1 MTVDL
6 CTGMPACGPPA
17 TPARRG
23 AKVFGV
29 CVRDRVSFDTSSLV
43 DKHMICEL
51 YQDSGVSQE
60 LPDQL
65 ATNVARSWAY
75 MCSLLLQPSRR
86 PLLHV

>member
-1 MTVDL
+1 
-6 CTGMPACGPPA
+6 MPACGPPA
-17 TPARRG
+17 THARRG

-51 YQDSGVSQE
+51 YQDSSVSQE

-65 ATNVARSWAY
+65 ATNVARSG
-75 MCSLLLQPSRR
+75 R
-86 PLLHV
+86 PAVPLHVFSSLAALPQALAACVKI